1 MSLQKWLLQRNFS
14 SKWLVLGAT
23 RHQGVFAQYLSTNPR
38 EVDYGKNGVFSVLAQ
53 GVIRGDA

>member
-1 MSLQKWLLQRNFS
+1 MK
-14 SKWLVLGAT
+14 GAT